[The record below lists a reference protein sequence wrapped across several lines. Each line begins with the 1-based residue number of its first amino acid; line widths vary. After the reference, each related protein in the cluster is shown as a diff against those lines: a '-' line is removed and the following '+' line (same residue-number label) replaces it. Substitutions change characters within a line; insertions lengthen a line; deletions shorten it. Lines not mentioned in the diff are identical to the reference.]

1 MESNFFSTFVNR
13 LFHDR
18 RFIFLCGALLVAL
31 LLVHAWFSKF
41 DRDEIEHLHAAW
53 LVSAGQIPFVDFLE
67 QHNPVLWYVLAPLL
81 RFMNNELSVIFVVRA
96 LQLTLL
102 TCTLVVFYRTA
113 RMFFSRTSA
122 RWSAVLLLLTFTF
135 TRNMMEVRPDPWM
148 VFFLLS
154 SLACWVRATQ
164 LNKRWY
170 FLFSGLLFG
179 IASILLQK
187 ALVVGLLFF
196 FLGAQRWALL
206 RQKCL
211 ADAGAFL
218 SGFCFPV
225 LAFVAALHFAGIF
238 TDYYFWNFTFN
249 RFFYLEMQLP
259 QHFSWSVTIAKSF
272 SHNPVLWLLAGFAC
286 ITYRK
291 LPDFLRAVALFAL
304 CYLAAFTQNRFP
316 LAQYLLPLLP
326 CLAWLAAYSLEVL
339 RVHHV
344 PRAGLQMGTTF
355 VGIGFALGLLLYDSN
370 AAQKQVMQNFL
381 DWTDSSETVF
391 AQPSYH
397 PIFRKDASYFW
408 YNNGIITQTALVFEQ
423 KTGQKITPLVHEFE
437 RWEAAPPRFVHDI
450 TESQRPITAELAS
463 RLQRDYVPIGNGMFA
478 LRSK

>member
-1 MESNFFSTFVNR
+1 MVMINR
-13 LFHDR
+13 LFYDK
-18 RFIFLCGALLVAL
+18 RFIFLCGALLVAFL
-31 LLVHAWFSKF
+31 LLHAWFSKF

-53 LVSAGQIPFVDFLE
+53 LVSVGQIPFVDFLE

-81 RFMNNELSVIFVVRA
+81 RFMSGNLQVVFVARV

-102 TCTLVVFYRTA
+102 AATLAVFYRSA
-113 RMFFSRTSA
+113 RFFFSQASSL
-122 RWSAVLLLLTFTF
+122 WSTVLLLLTFTF

-154 SLACWVRATQ
+154 SLYYWLCALRSGH
-164 LNKRWY
+164 RRH
-170 FLFSGLLFG
+170 FIFSGLCFG
-179 IASILLQK
+179 VASILLQK

-196 FLGAQRWALL
+196 FLGAQRWVLL
-206 RQKCL
+206 RRKCIL
-211 ADAGAFL
+211 DAFAFL
-218 SGFCFPV
+218 GGFILPV
-225 LAFVAALHFAGIF
+225 LAFVAVLHFAGMLSE
-238 TDYYFWNFTFN
+238 YYFWNFTFN

-286 ITYRK
+286 CTYRK

-326 CLAWLAAYSLEVL
+326 CLAWLAAYALEVL
-339 RVHHV
+339 WVHHL
-344 PRAGLQMGTTF
+344 PRVGLQMSTTF
-355 VGIGFALGLLLYDSN
+355 VGIGFALGLLFYDN
-370 AAQKQVMQNFL
+370 NTTQQQVMQHFL
-381 DWTDSSETVF
+381 DWTTIDETVF

-423 KTGQKITPLVHEFE
+423 KTGQKIAPLLHDFE